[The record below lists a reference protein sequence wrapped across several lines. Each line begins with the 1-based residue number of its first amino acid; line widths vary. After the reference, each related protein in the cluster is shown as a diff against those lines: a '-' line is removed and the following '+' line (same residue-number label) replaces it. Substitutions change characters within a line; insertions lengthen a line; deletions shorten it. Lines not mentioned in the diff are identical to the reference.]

1 MSQGMVRPAW
11 LAVVVVAF
19 AAIAPA
25 RAASVLPARM
35 GMYTQQGAPLAML
48 DSKIVVRVRGP
59 IAEAIVTQTFRNDTD
74 RVTEATYIF
83 PLPVDAAVSAMEIE
97 SGSRTIRAAIEVRDQ
112 AQQRYES
119 AIAAGTG
126 AALLDQERP
135 DVFTQTV
142 AAIPAKGSVVV
153 TLRFD
158 TVARYQAGRWEL
170 VVPMTIA
177 PRYVPGT
184 ASGRPTTGTGRAPDT
199 ERAPDASRVTP
210 GGAPGAG
217 GKTDV
222 VLELGDAVD
231 DVASPTHD
239 ITKTKAGY
247 TLRDAK
253 SDHDAVIRW
262 HAKLPANGWVEAG
275 DDGGFA
281 AVVVEAPQAAAK
293 KGALRVMLVLDRSAT
308 TKGDADAMKRPLVR
322 ALLGALDRKD
332 SVAVIGTDKLDWRA
346 PDQVLRA
353 LDDNWTKPGGPFD
366 LTKALQ
372 QARSDGA
379 PLVLVGDGLVADDR
393 AVLAAA
399 AKLGVPVHVIG
410 IGPAPNRSLL
420 TQLAATTNGTVRFA
434 VVGDDVS
441 AIARDVLADAASPPD
456 PLAITWGTLN
466 ASDIVP
472 ATLPRLGAGQATLV
486 VAKVKKVQAANA
498 RVRGDVF
505 GFVMV
510 TTGKPP
516 DGATTPA
523 GSLARRWA
531 KLKLDDLVAAGNA
544 KATTEHAL
552 RYGLVSPYTSMVAIG
567 DEVVV
572 QGGVKHSVPIQVSVP
587 EGMRWQL
594 VKREIRVD
602 TKLGGKRDERNDK
615 LAKATDKKSAPKTE
629 RPVPAKPAPV
639 TRPEPTKTQRPAP
652 EQAQPVKKKPAEDR
666 RHDPVAQPQVDARPA
681 PAPAPAPAEPTA
693 PTGAGRGGEDEELDY
708 SSKLSEEQTQN
719 LPAPPRTGS
728 VAISGEAADYEDD
741 AAQAEVM
748 STSSSSRRS
757 LRLSLALGAGLSVVN
772 RDAAPLASLSGRF
785 ELGRRTRYGAEASLW
800 LVDGLNAQGSLL
812 GTVAYRVARRL
823 DLGFGAGLRVTGES
837 AGPAFNLT
845 LRRQLP
851 IRGVG
856 TYLRYD
862 GALLL
867 HDDTYDGQNA
877 GSVGLEATF

>member
-1 MSQGMVRPAW
+1 
-11 LAVVVVAF
+11 
-19 AAIAPA
+19 
-25 RAASVLPARM
+25 M
-35 GMYTQQGAPLAML
+35 GMYTQQGAQLAML
-48 DSKIVVRVRGP
+48 DSKVVVRVRGP

-74 RVTEATYIF
+74 RVIEATYIF

-97 SGSRTIRAAIEVRDQ
+97 SGSRTIRAAIEARDQ

-119 AIAAGTG
+119 AVAAGTG

-142 AAIPAKGSVVV
+142 SAIPAKGTVVV

-158 TVARYQAGRWEL
+158 TVARYQGGRWEL
-170 VVPMTIA
+170 VLPMVVA

-199 ERAPDASRVTP
+199 ERSPDASRVTP

-222 VLELGDAVD
+222 VLELGDAID
-231 DVASPTHD
+231 DVSSPTHD
-239 ITKTKAGY
+239 IAKGKAGY

-262 HAKLPANGWVEAG
+262 RAKLPAAGWVEAS

-293 KGALRVMLVLDRSAT
+293 KGALRMMLVLDRAAT
-308 TKGDADAMKRPLVR
+308 TKGDADAVKRPLVR
-322 ALLGALDRKD
+322 ALLGALDSKD
-332 SVAVIGTDKLDWRA
+332 SVAVTGSDKLDWRA
-346 PDQVLRA
+346 PELLLRT
-353 LDDNWTKPGGPFD
+353 LEDNWAKAGGPFD
-366 LTKALQ
+366 LTRVLQ

-379 PLVLVGDGLVADDR
+379 PLVLVSDGLVADDR

-410 IGPAPNRSLL
+410 IGPAPNRGLL
-420 TQLAATTNGTVRFA
+420 TQIAATTGGTVRFA
-434 VVGDDVS
+434 IVGDDVS
-441 AIARDVLADAASPPD
+441 AIARDVLADAAVQPE
-456 PLAITWGTLN
+456 PLAITWGTLKPTEV
-466 ASDIVP
+466 VP
-472 ATLPRLGAGQATLV
+472 AALPRLGAGQAALV

-510 TTGKPP
+510 TTPKPP
-516 DGATTPA
+516 DGATTPRGA
-523 GSLARRWA
+523 LARRWA

-544 KATTEHAL
+544 SAITEHAL

-572 QGGVKHSVPIQVSVP
+572 QGGVKHSVAIEVSVP

-602 TKLGGKRDERNDK
+602 TKLDGKFGEKKDTQTKLKNDK
-615 LAKATDKKSAPKTE
+615 LADKKQTPKTMPPAAKQEPAKQAPKEPSRNKPLDE
-629 RPVPAKPAPV
+629 R
-639 TRPEPTKTQRPAP
+639 R
-652 EQAQPVKKKPAEDR
+652 AE
-666 RHDPVAQPQVDARPA
+666 PVARPDVDHRPA
-681 PAPAPAPAEPTA
+681 PAPVPEQPRGAGADEDSAGEAQLDYGRDRDIVIQGTA
-693 PTGAGRGGEDEELDY
+693 PTID
-708 SSKLSEEQTQN
+708 QQ
-719 LPAPPRTGS
+719 APRSGSS
-728 VAISGEAADYEDD
+728 VAATDAGDYEDD
-741 AAQAEVM
+741 SLQAEVL
-748 STSSSSRRS
+748 SSPSRRR

-772 RDAAPLASLSGRF
+772 RDASPLASLSGRF
-785 ELGRRTRYGAEASLW
+785 ELGRRTRFGAEASLW
-800 LVDGLNAQGSLL
+800 LVDGLNAQGGVL
-812 GTVAYRVARRL
+812 GTVAYRLARRL
-823 DLGFGAGLRVTGES
+823 DLGFGAGLRLTGDA

-845 LRRQLP
+845 LRTQLP
-851 IRGVG
+851 VRGVG

-867 HDDTYDGQNA
+867 HDQIYDGQNA
-877 GSVGLEATF
+877 GSVGLEASF

>member
-1 MSQGMVRPAW
+1 MRVMSQGMVRPAW
-11 LAVVVVAF
+11 VMAVVV
-19 AAIAPA
+19 AALAAGPSH
-25 RAASVLPARM
+25 AASMLPARM
-35 GMYTQQGAPLAML
+35 GMYTQQGTPLAML

-97 SGSRTIRAAIEVRDQ
+97 TGSRTIRAAIEVREQ
-112 AQQRYES
+112 ALQRYET
-119 AIAAGTG
+119 AVAAGTA

-142 AAIPAKGSVVV
+142 AAIPAKGTVVV

-158 TVARYQAGRWEL
+158 TVARYQGARWEL
-170 VVPMTIA
+170 VLPMVIA

-199 ERAPDASRVTP
+199 DRAPDASRVTP

-222 VLELGDAVD
+222 VLEFGDGVD
-231 DVASPTHD
+231 DVTSPTHD
-239 ITKTKAGY
+239 MTKGKAGY

-262 HAKLPANGWVEAG
+262 RAKLPAAGWVEAA
-275 DDGGFA
+275 DQGGYA
-281 AVVVEAPQAAAK
+281 AIVVEAPPPAAK
-293 KGALRVMLVLDRSAT
+293 RGPVRMMLVLDRAAT

-322 ALLGALDRKD
+322 ALIGALDSKD
-332 SVAVIGTDKLDWRA
+332 SVAVIGSDKLDWRA

-353 LDDNWTKPGGPFD
+353 LDETWAKPGGAFD
-366 LTKALQ
+366 LTKVLQ

-410 IGPAPNRSLL
+410 IGPAPNRGLL
-420 TQLAATTNGTVRFA
+420 TQIAATTGGTARFA

-441 AIARDVLADAASPPD
+441 AIARDVAADAAAQPE

-466 ASDIVP
+466 ASDVVP
-472 ATLPRLGAGQATLV
+472 AALPRVGAGQATLV
-486 VAKVKKVQAANA
+486 VARVKKVQAANA

-510 TTGKPP
+510 TTPKPP
-516 DGATTPA
+516 DGATTPR
-523 GSLARRWA
+523 GTLARRWA
-531 KLKLDDLVAAGNA
+531 KLKLDDLIAAGNP
-544 KATTEHAL
+544 KAITEHAL
-552 RYGLVSPYTSMVAIG
+552 QHGLVSPYTSMVAIG

-572 QGGVKHSVPIQVSVP
+572 QGGVKHSVAIDVSVP

-594 VKREIRVD
+594 VKREIQFNA
-602 TKLGGKRDERNDK
+602 KLGGGKLDEKADKHKLADQKKATPKTTAKPEPKQPPRNEPAKEPRPKKPQDERRDTV
-615 LAKATDKKSAPKTE
+615 AAPD
-629 RPVPAKPAPV
+629 RQPAPV
-639 TRPEPTKTQRPAP
+639 TAP
-652 EQAQPVKKKPAEDR
+652 EAPRSQDED
-666 RHDPVAQPQVDARPA
+666 
-681 PAPAPAPAEPTA
+681 
-693 PTGAGRGGEDEELDY
+693 GAGESHDY
-708 SSKLSEEQTQN
+708 SRSPSIDTTTQA
-719 LPAPPRTGS
+719 APPPSAGS
-728 VAISGEAADYEDD
+728 VATRDAGDYEEEDTM
-741 AAQAEVM
+741 AEVM
-748 STSSSSRRS
+748 SASPRRR
-757 LRLSLALGAGLSVVN
+757 LRLSLALGAGVSVVN
-772 RDAAPLASLSGRF
+772 RDAAPLAALSGRF
-785 ELGRRTRYGAEASLW
+785 ELGRRVRYGAEASLW
-800 LVDGLNAQGSLL
+800 LVDGLHAQGGVL
-812 GTVAYRVARRL
+812 GTVAYRLTRRF
-823 DLGFGAGLRVTGES
+823 DLGFGTGLRLTGDA

-845 LRRQLP
+845 LRTQLP
-851 IRGVG
+851 IRPLT

-862 GALLL
+862 SALLL
-867 HDDTYDGQNA
+867 HDQTYDGQNA
-877 GSVGLEATF
+877 GSFGLEATF